1 MPTSLLIIQKLID
14 NFQSHQITV
23 YHYTGFFQFILAL
36 SCIGK
41 LVKHEKLIVL
51 VCLNYFLYY
60 LFSLFFYRAGINNL
74 LLINISDIIIGITY
88 FTYFYL
94 SKPNRNRI
102 FLYLLILFLVAQLI
116 NLFFGQGFETV
127 NTLTSVPLYLSIAFL
142 SYISLRKWIQQ
153 DTIQFSNI
161 HFWFMIASLINFIL
175 PVSQIALEPYMNQVD
190 VHISAKMFI
199 IEGIAGFSFN
209 VFLTIGLI
217 WKIVT
222 NTSYSS

>member
-1 MPTSLLIIQKLID
+1 M
-14 NFQSHQITV
+14 
-23 YHYTGFFQFILAL
+23 
-36 SCIGK
+36 
-41 LVKHEKLIVL
+41 
-51 VCLNYFLYY
+51 
-60 LFSLFFYRAGINNL
+60 
-74 LLINISDIIIGITY
+74 
-88 FTYFYL
+88 
-94 SKPNRNRI
+94 
-102 FLYLLILFLVAQLI
+102 I